1 MPLLEFQTALGRMVR
16 STDGTDPL
24 RSLRLDPRERACLQA
39 LQPTAA
45 FQFTRAVQR
54 SWCEQR
60 AASAASLTLSIL
72 PDDVRRGVLEEWV
85 NSGGGTLSL
94 FGAEADALLEF
105 IAGRLPDPSTELN
118 ICRIEQATIRAST
131 HASGF
136 RAPDPALFD
145 LQRPLRRAQ
154 HASLVT
160 ALLIAPG
167 LDLLHRVASPLEQL
181 LWERL
186 GVPATAVT
194 LLQEGYPGDLIETML
209 QIGALELAC

>member
-24 RSLRLDPRERACLQA
+24 RSLRLDPGERACLQA

-72 PDDVRRGVLEEWV
+72 PDDLRRGILEEWV

-118 ICRIEQATIRAST
+118 ICRLEQATIRASI
-131 HASGF
+131 HADGF
-136 RAPDPALFD
+136 QAPDPALFD
-145 LQRPLRRAQ
+145 LQRPLRRAR

-186 GVPATAVT
+186 GVPTSAAT
-194 LLQEGYPGDLIETML
+194 LRQEGYPSDLIETML
-209 QIGALELAC
+209 QIGALEHAC